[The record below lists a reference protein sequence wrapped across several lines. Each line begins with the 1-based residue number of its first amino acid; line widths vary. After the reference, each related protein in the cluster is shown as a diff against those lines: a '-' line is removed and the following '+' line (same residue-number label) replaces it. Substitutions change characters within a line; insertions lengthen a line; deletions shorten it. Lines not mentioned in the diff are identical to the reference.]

1 MPDFTSLFLEEIR
14 KKKNK
19 LLNILAWDS
28 LKLEE
33 SFGNYFKNHWHPLFE
48 EDFNLPSYA
57 VDASQ
62 RILSLAFG
70 PYLVI
75 SQGLI
80 LGKDNYENAQVN
92 IEALPGSIS
101 HNQLEHISD
110 IILQK
115 IEVSLALEVVEKEN
129 PPYVLF
135 IDGSLSARISHI
147 IYLLS
152 MDLGDYNTLTYEVFE
167 KTLRLIELSKKKG
180 IYLISISKI
189 SRDTFLSQIILESEG
204 KTIESKLYPTDTEL
218 ISFII
223 PYEPGFSTP
232 ILLGGKRS
240 LGKKQLEIVG
250 NKPKIKEMLE
260 NTNAFVNFYIRL
272 IPQDQPLRVDFP
284 CYLVNREDSFL
295 PTDYQILPQID
306 IRGIISLIK
315 NNCAGINVYQTHL
328 YLVDKLVRIKREPDL
343 ERYRL
348 ILEKELG
355 KPLPL
360 DRSQRRFF

>member
-1 MPDFTSLFLEEIR
+1 MPDFVSLFLEEVR

-19 LLNILAWDS
+19 LLTILNWDNI
-28 LKLEE
+28 KEE
-33 SFGNYFKNHWHPLFE
+33 AFKRYFENHWHSFSE
-48 EDFNLPSYA
+48 EEFNLPSFA

-70 PYLVI
+70 PYLII

-80 LGKDNYENAQVN
+80 LGRDNYEDAKVN

-101 HNQLEHISD
+101 QNQLEHISD
-110 IILQK
+110 IILQD
-115 IEVSLALEVVEKEN
+115 IEIELALKVLEKEK

-152 MDLGDYNTLTYEVFE
+152 LDLGEYNEFTFKVLE
-167 KTLRLIELSKKKG
+167 KTLRLIKLSKEKE

-204 KTIESKLYPTDTEL
+204 KIIESKYYPTDTEL
-218 ISFII
+218 ISLII
-223 PYEPGFSTP
+223 PNKTGFSTP

-240 LGKKQLEIVG
+240 LGKKQMEIIES
-250 NKPKIKEMLE
+250 KSSIKNLLE
-260 NTNAFVNFYIRL
+260 NVSAFVNFYIRL
-272 IPQDQPLRVDFP
+272 IPNDSPLRVDFP
-284 CYLVNREDSFL
+284 CYLIKREDLFL
-295 PTDYQILPQID
+295 SLDYQILPQTD
-306 IRGIISLIK
+306 LRGIISLIR
-315 NNCAGINVYQTHL
+315 NNCAGANIYQTHL
-328 YLVDKLVRIKREPDL
+328 YLVDRLVRIRREPDL
-343 ERYRL
+343 ERYRF

-355 KPLPL
+355 KILPL

>member
-1 MPDFTSLFLEEIR
+1 MPDFTSLFLEEI
-14 KKKNK
+14 KKKKDK
-19 LLNILAWDS
+19 LLNILARDS
-28 LKLEE
+28 TKLEE
-33 SFGNYFKNHWHPLFE
+33 SFGNYFKNHWHPLLE
-48 EDFNLPSYA
+48 EDFDLPSYA

-70 PYLVI
+70 PYLII

-80 LGKDNYENAQVN
+80 LGKNNYENTQVN

-101 HNQLEHISD
+101 QNQLEHISD
-110 IILQK
+110 IILQN
-115 IEVSLALEVVEKEN
+115 IEMNLSLEVVEKEN

-135 IDGSLSARISHI
+135 IDGSLSARISHL

-152 MDLGDYNTLTYEVFE
+152 MDLEDYNTLTYEVFE
-167 KTLRLIELSKKKG
+167 KTLKLIELSKKKG

-204 KTIESKLYPTDTEL
+204 KNIESKLYPTDSEL
-218 ISFII
+218 ISLVI

-240 LGKKQLEIVG
+240 LGKKQIEII
-250 NKPKIKEMLE
+250 NNEPRIKDMFK
-260 NTNAFVNFYIRL
+260 NINAFINLYIRL

-284 CYLVNREDSFL
+284 CYLINKEDSFL
-295 PTDYQILPQID
+295 FTDYQILPQID
-306 IRGIISLIK
+306 IRGIISLIR
-315 NNCAGINVYQTHL
+315 NNCGGINIYQAHL

-343 ERYRL
+343 ERYKL

-355 KPLPL
+355 KALPL